1 MPTPT
6 RAAAA
11 DGRVTAETVMMGAAA
26 RASAVLAP
34 LLVATAWWLRGP
46 AGAVSALG
54 GVALV
59 VGVFLST
66 GWSLRWA
73 AGRGPA
79 VLQTVAVGGFV
90 VRLALYALGV
100 VLLAPLEA
108 IDGHALAAST
118 AVALVALLGYE
129 AWLLSRR
136 SELWW
141 IDPGAEPSG
150 KDRA

>member
-6 RAAAA
+6 RAATT
-11 DGRVTAETVMMGAAA
+11 DGGGGAETVMIGAAA
-26 RASAVLAP
+26 RAAAVLAP
-34 LLVATAWWLRGP
+34 LLVVAAWWLRGP
-46 AGAVSALG
+46 AGALSALAA
-54 GVALV
+54 VALV
-59 VGVFLST
+59 VGVFVST

-79 VLQTVAVGGFV
+79 VLQTVAVGGFAA
-90 VRLALYALGV
+90 RLALYALGV

-141 IDPGAEPSG
+141 IDPEAG